1 MVLKYN
7 CRKNTRQD
15 QRLLR
20 RVFTKI
26 KSKKITSRITRYI
39 FEALLLVTAGY
50 IKEVITNVYKM
61 IS

>member
-1 MVLKYN
+1 M
-7 CRKNTRQD
+7 RQD

-26 KSKKITSRITRYI
+26 KLKKLTSRITRYI